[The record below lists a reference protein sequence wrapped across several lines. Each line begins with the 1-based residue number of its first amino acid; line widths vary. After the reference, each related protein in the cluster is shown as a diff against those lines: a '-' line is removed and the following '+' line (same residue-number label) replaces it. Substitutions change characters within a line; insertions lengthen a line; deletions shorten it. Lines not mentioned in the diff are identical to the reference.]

1 MKNEI
6 ERNKALEEINS
17 LKKIVKEEVEEAQLY
32 TSKIFKMQNKEDN
45 IDQKIASKINR
56 IQLIIHFL
64 KEQSDKFYQCLKD
77 LYQEYEDSC
86 NAIIKESE
94 FLEEI
99 IKYNSQ
105 LEDENLTKNG

>member
-1 MKNEI
+1 MKGKI
-6 ERNKALEEINS
+6 EKNKALEEINS

-32 TSKIFKMQNKEDN
+32 TSKIFRMQNKEDN
-45 IDQKIASKINR
+45 IDQKIVSKINR

-64 KEQSDKFYQCLKD
+64 KEQNNKFYQCLKD

-94 FLEEI
+94 FIEEI

-105 LEDENLTKNG
+105 LEDEN